1 MSLKKTIELQTII
14 SALLVSVMTITLLG
28 VLLGL
33 EYVDSNLGSS
43 LIDINRE
50 QTQSANVVTSVVTYF
65 RGLDTLGEVTIL
77 FLSIFGIGLGIE
89 KSEKMKNILSY
100 DNTLLKLGAKVLF
113 PLIVLFGFYIII
125 HGHLSPGG
133 GFQGGVIVASG
144 FLLMLLAYGE
154 EFHLDH
160 KIITVFESL
169 SGAGFVLVGILG
181 VILGDLFLSNIL
193 PLGTLRDLF
202 SSGVMPII
210 YIFVGLKV
218 AAEITVLI
226 EYFLRTEDVRES

>member
-1 MSLKKTIELQTII
+1 MSIKKNIELQTII
-14 SALLVSVMTITLLG
+14 SGLLVSFMTITLLS

-33 EYVDSNLGSS
+33 DYTDKNLGSS
-43 LIDINRE
+43 LIDINEDLTR
-50 QTQSANVVTSVVTYF
+50 SANVVTSVVTYF

-89 KSEKMKNILSY
+89 NSPHMKNILSY

-154 EFHLDH
+154 AFHLNH

-169 SGAGFVLVGILG
+169 SGAGFVLIGILG
-181 VILGDLFLSNIL
+181 VILGDIFLSNML
-193 PLGTLRDLF
+193 PLGVVGQLF
-202 SSGVMPII
+202 SSGIMPII

-218 AAEITVLI
+218 AAEITVLV
-226 EYFLRTEDVRES
+226 EYFLRTEDVG